1 MASNCSCKRF
11 KYELGTMF
19 YVKNLSSLK
28 YKFMKK
34 TKEEMVGLFLKINE
48 VTTAQGGVEDKLRKL
63 KGYQF
68 LSKFLFKRELK
79 KINKK
84 LDEYY
89 GR

>member
-34 TKEEMVGLFLKINE
+34 TKKEMVGLFL
-48 VTTAQGGVEDKLRKL
+48 AQGGVEDAIRQL
-63 KGYQF
+63 KWYQF
-68 LSKFLFKRELK
+68 PSKFLFKRELK

>member
-1 MASNCSCKRF
+1 LASNCSCKRF

-34 TKEEMVGLFLKINE
+34 TKEEMVGLFL
-48 VTTAQGGVEDKLRKL
+48 AQGGVEDVIRQL
-63 KGYQF
+63 KWYQF
-68 LSKFLFKRELK
+68 PSKFLFKRELK

>member
-34 TKEEMVGLFLKINE
+34 TKEEMVGLFL
-48 VTTAQGGVEDKLRKL
+48 AQGGVEDKLRKL